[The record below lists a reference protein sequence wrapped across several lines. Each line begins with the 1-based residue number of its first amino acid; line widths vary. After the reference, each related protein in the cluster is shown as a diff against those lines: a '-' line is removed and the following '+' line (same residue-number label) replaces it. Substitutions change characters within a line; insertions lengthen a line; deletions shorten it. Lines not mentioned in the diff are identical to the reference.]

1 MWWQGESN
9 ALTVANAH
17 EYSCNQKALIQDL
30 RRKFSATP
38 RLPFIF
44 VQSFPLFGDLSRF
57 QPYPGLPS
65 TPANTMQGLSELRL
79 SQAES
84 LSLPGVA
91 MVCTIDLGDVGCP
104 FTWQHNRAKKPCAHR
119 AALAARALIYREKD
133 LVYRGPEPRSVRV
146 LGTRCGHGGCGPNQ
160 GERYRE
166 LEIAFEMFGS
176 SSFQRAAVPISVL
189 SFEILFVDVEAGDGA
204 ANVK

>member
-1 MWWQGESN
+1 MESDDPIWTDSFVCGMVGTAIEQWMSTDAMAACPNHTQPQKASLLWNAMVSPFTPMVTAGFLWWQGESN

-17 EYSCNQKALIQDL
+17 EYSCNQKALTQDL

-38 RLPFIF
+38 QLPFIF

-84 LSLPGVA
+84 CLLYTSPSPR
-91 MVCTIDLGDVGCP
+91 D
-104 FTWQHNRAKKPCAHR
+104 
-119 AALAARALIYREKD
+119 
-133 LVYRGPEPRSVRV
+133 RG
-146 LGTRCGHGGCGPNQ
+146 
-160 GERYRE
+160 
-166 LEIAFEMFGS
+166 
-176 SSFQRAAVPISVL
+176 
-189 SFEILFVDVEAGDGA
+189 
-204 ANVK
+204 